1 MNVSGL
7 KGLETALKAL
17 EVKTAQ
23 KVMVSALRA
32 AAKPVY
38 EDVLANAPKDTGAL
52 LFNGIKIRSKKG
64 KGQTS
69 TVATARV
76 VVNKKYFHRV
86 IAAEYG
92 TAKQPAHPFLR
103 RALAKHWQS
112 SVGIFAQILKKRIES
127 VAKKQAEVANR
138 IVAKKVAKR

>member
-1 MNVSGL
+1 MLESMNVSGL

-76 VVNKKYFHRV
+76 AINKNYFHRV
-86 IAAEYG
+86 LAAEYG

-103 RALAKHWQS
+103 QALARNWQH
-112 SVGIFAQILKKRIES
+112 SVGIFASILKQRIES
-127 VAKKQAEVANR
+127 VARKQAR
-138 IVAKKVAKR
+138 VAKNVAKR

>member
-1 MNVSGL
+1 MLESMNVSGL
-7 KGLETALKAL
+7 KELESALKAL

-23 KVMVSALRA
+23 KMMVSALRS

-38 EDVLANAPKDTGAL
+38 EDVLANAPVDSGEL
-52 LFNGIKIRSKKG
+52 LFTGIKIRTKKG

-69 TVATARV
+69 TVATASV
-76 VVNKKYFHRV
+76 AVNKKYFHRV

-103 RALAKHWQS
+103 RALAKHWQR
-112 SVGIFAQILKKRIES
+112 SVGIFSQILKKRIES
-127 VAKKQAEVANR
+127 AARKHAR
-138 IVAKKVAKR
+138 VAKKVAKR

>member
-1 MNVSGL
+1 MLESMNVSGL

-76 VVNKKYFHRV
+76 AINKKYFHRV
-86 IAAEYG
+86 LAAEYG

-103 RALAKHWQS
+103 QALTRNWQN
-112 SVGIFAQILKKRIES
+112 SVGIFSSILKKRIES
-127 VAKKQAEVANR
+127 VARKQAR
-138 IVAKKVAKR
+138 VAKKVAKR